1 MKALAEFIRTT
12 LIGGVLVLTPIY
24 LVLLLLL
31 KAFSGLMALIAPV
44 TARLPAAAEFRQLLA
59 ILIILAACFVAGLV
73 VRTGPGAR
81 GVRELQR
88 RVLEKIP
95 GYKLLRS
102 LITRLGGDETSEA
115 FAPAL
120 VELEDALVPALI
132 VEELPDGQF
141 VVLVPSV
148 PTPVSGALYILPAA
162 RVHRID
168 VPLTHVMRVYTKWGE
183 GAGELVAAMRAGQG
197 QKHSQSHSDNQ
208 ERQ

>member
-1 MKALAEFIRTT
+1 MKALAEFTRTT
-12 LIGGVLVLTPIY
+12 LIGGILVLLPIY
-24 LVLLLLL
+24 LALLLLL
-31 KAFSGLMALIAPV
+31 KAFSGVMGLIAPI
-44 TARLPAAAEFRQLLA
+44 TAQVPAAAEFRQVFA
-59 ILIILAACFVAGLV
+59 ILIVLAACFVAGLV
-73 VRTGPGAR
+73 VRTGPGGR

-88 RVLEKIP
+88 RVLGKIP

-102 LITRLGGDETSEA
+102 VITRLGGDETSEA

-132 VEELPDGQF
+132 VEELLDGQF

-168 VPLTHVMRVYTKWGE
+168 VPLTHVMKVYTKWGE
-183 GAGELVAAMRAGQG
+183 GAGELLAAMRKGQ
-197 QKHSQSHSDNQ
+197 Q
-208 ERQ
+208 ERQGG